1 MNLHL
6 WQLLDLA
13 IAYVLALPIGWERE
27 RDERSAGLRTYPL
40 VSIASCAYVLI
51 GIVFL
56 KSADAESRVIQ
67 GLASGI
73 GLVGAGAI
81 IQDRMRV
88 HGTATAASILG
99 TSAIGSA
106 VAFGGYDI
114 AIALSAL
121 SYFTLLFMK
130 PLKRREESEK
140 T

>member
-1 MNLHL
+1 MNLHP
-6 WQLLDLA
+6 WQLLDLV
-13 IAYVLALPIGWERE
+13 IAYALALPIGWERE

-40 VSIASCAYVLI
+40 VSIASCAYGLI
-51 GIVFL
+51 GILFL

-67 GLASGI
+67 GLVSGI

-81 IQDRMRV
+81 IQDRVRV

-99 TSAIGSA
+99 TSAIGTA

-130 PLKRREESEK
+130 PVKRPEESEK
-140 T
+140 S

>member
-1 MNLHL
+1 MNLHP
-6 WQLLDLA
+6 WQLLDLV
-13 IAYVLALPIGWERE
+13 IAYALALPIGWERE

-40 VSIASCAYVLI
+40 VSIASCAYALI
-51 GIVFL
+51 GILFL

-67 GLASGI
+67 GLVSGI

-81 IQDRMRV
+81 IEDRVRV

-99 TSAIGSA
+99 TSAIGTA

-114 AIALSAL
+114 AIAISAL